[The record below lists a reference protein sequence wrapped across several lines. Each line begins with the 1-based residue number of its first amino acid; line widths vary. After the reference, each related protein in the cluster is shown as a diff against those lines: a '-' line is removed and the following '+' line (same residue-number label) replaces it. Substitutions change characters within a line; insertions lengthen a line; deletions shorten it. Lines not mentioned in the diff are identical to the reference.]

1 VHGLVNCEF
10 VKIDRQ
16 LKQREISGRQKAP
29 ENRKTV
35 GKELRW
41 KIVSIVRD
49 EIREGA
55 KSGYSGRVSSVGSL
69 MGRVDCVDR
78 PAIYYTVDQVTLIN
92 SRP

>member
-1 VHGLVNCEF
+1 M
-10 VKIDRQ
+10 
-16 LKQREISGRQKAP
+16 
-29 ENRKTV
+29 
-35 GKELRW
+35 
-41 KIVSIVRD
+41 SIVRD